1 MSHEYVLSIVFQY
14 FYKVQIT
21 CLLKKVS
28 ISEVSVFLFQS
39 YFFLN
44 ESYYDKNML
53 LFQYD
58 DIYVFILYKK
68 NDVLSIKKMF

>member
-21 CLLKKVS
+21 CLLIKVS
-28 ISEVSVFLFQS
+28 ISEVSVFLFQR
-39 YFFLN
+39 YFFPN

-58 DIYVFILYKK
+58 YIYVFIFYKK
-68 NDVLSIKKMF
+68 MMSWV